1 MSHITFSGLS
11 SGIDFNQ
18 LIDALI
24 DAQRAPVRLVQNQRF
39 LATTRKGLFS
49 DIETALTDLNTA
61 TGKLMDKTESTKS
74 TAASSETSIVTAT
87 GTGDAA
93 TGVFKVTVQ
102 QLATATRVT
111 SGFSNSA
118 IFGLG
123 GGIDSDQPAAS
134 SAAKFGVT
142 PTNGTFTVNGTP
154 FTIDATTDSL
164 NSILSAI
171 QTQTG
176 VTASFD
182 STNDVVRLT
191 STSSIQLGAADDT
204 SNFLTVT
211 SLLASTETTDGK
223 NFARQSTVHAGRV
236 RPNTSLTSNNFHMG
250 IAGDSSGNGKFKIN
264 SVEVTYNVNSD
275 TLLDVVGRINQKAT
289 NVIASYDPTTDRLAL
304 TSKSTGSISI
314 SRQDVT
320 GNFLE
325 VTGLLDNGYKAKAI
339 QTIGKNAQVIVD
351 GFNDEQTIY
360 SNSNTVTGVIPG
372 VTLNL
377 LKADATKTGSVTV
390 GRDKATLKSTIQEY
404 VNKFNSATALIH
416 KRLSEQRIFQPDT
429 DAQRRQGLLT
439 GNALLSRIRRDLV
452 SDASG
457 AVSGLAGSLNQLAS
471 IGISLSSNPSG
482 ELKVDQTKL
491 DKKLD
496 SDFNGVFSLFFND
509 IDNDG
514 TVDAG
519 EDGVA
524 VRVNRLL
531 NEMLSTKLISFG
543 RQSAPSGALLRAQ
556 KQLGD
561 ETTRLTK
568 RIDTM
573 EDRLAQQT
581 LRLRNR
587 FAAVERT
594 ISYFQSRLLGST
606 SQLSGLS
613 GGSSFGQG

>member
-182 STNDVVRLT
+182 STNDVVGLT

-223 NFARQSTVHAGRV
+223 HFARQSTVHAGRV

-543 RQSAPSGALLRAQ
+543 GQSAPSGALLRAQ

>member
-111 SGFSNSA
+111 SGFSDSA

-223 NFARQSTVHAGRV
+223 IFARQSTVHAGRV

-543 RQSAPSGALLRAQ
+543 GQSAPSGALLRAQ
-556 KQLGD
+556 KQLGN

>member
-154 FTIDATTDSL
+154 FTIDATTDSF
-164 NSILSAI
+164 NSLLSAI
-171 QTQTG
+171 QTQTA

-182 STNDVVRLT
+182 STTDVVRLT

-223 NFARQSTVHAGRV
+223 HFARQSTVHAGRV

-543 RQSAPSGALLRAQ
+543 GQSAPSGALLRAQ

>member
-543 RQSAPSGALLRAQ
+543 GQSAPSGALLRAQ

>member
-223 NFARQSTVHAGRV
+223 HFARQSTVHAGRV

-543 RQSAPSGALLRAQ
+543 GQSAPSGALLRAQ